1 MNWDTADLPMVPLMI
16 NKKAIKAH
24 ARLVVSQDLQK
35 SKGSSEAVER
45 S

>member
-1 MNWDTADLPMVPLMI
+1 MNWDTADLPMVPIMF

-24 ARLVVSQDLQK
+24 TRLVVSQDLQK